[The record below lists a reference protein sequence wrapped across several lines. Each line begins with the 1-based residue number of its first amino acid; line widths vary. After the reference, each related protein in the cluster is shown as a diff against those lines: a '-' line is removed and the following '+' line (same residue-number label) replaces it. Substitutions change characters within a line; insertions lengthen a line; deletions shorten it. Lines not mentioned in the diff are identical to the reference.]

1 MFYWKCIQEDIYQIQ
16 CYLCQFGIQYE
27 HYFELPITYNLPF
40 RNAVVILFHVVYQ
53 SVFICSDGSL
63 PTQLRGIYLQHT
75 TPKYCY
81 SYTYYTIVFRYH
93 TKDLQHT
100 LHSLVALQDGDSV
113 NHFKRPVKRFGK
125 LEAFLELKLSEQIR
139 FCC

>member
-1 MFYWKCIQEDIYQIQ
+1 MWSISQSSFVAMGVCQHSYGESIYSTRHQ
-16 CYLCQFGIQYE
+16 
-27 HYFELPITYNLPF
+27 
-40 RNAVVILFHVVYQ
+40 
-53 SVFICSDGSL
+53 
-63 PTQLRGIYLQHT
+63 
-75 TPKYCY
+75 YCY

-125 LEAFLELKLSEQIR
+125 LEAFLELKIE
-139 FCC
+139 

>member
-1 MFYWKCIQEDIYQIQ
+1 MWSISQSSFVAMGVCQHSYGESIYSTRHQ
-16 CYLCQFGIQYE
+16 
-27 HYFELPITYNLPF
+27 
-40 RNAVVILFHVVYQ
+40 
-53 SVFICSDGSL
+53 
-63 PTQLRGIYLQHT
+63 
-75 TPKYCY
+75 YCY

-125 LEAFLELKLSEQIR
+125 LEAFLELNLSEQIR